1 MENEN
6 IKIMKKGMEAL
17 SDDMLENVTGGSEYD
32 GEVRSYHCTRCGW
45 SGTKKVTPN
54 GGGVSPLCPR
64 CYATVGED
72 VNF

>member
-1 MENEN
+1 MHMENEN

-54 GGGVSPLCPR
+54 GGVFLLCALD
-64 CYATVGED
+64 ATLQ
-72 VNF
+72 